1 VVRRSVEVPA
11 VVMPGTGDT
20 APAFSLD
27 GTDGTEDGRRSYSL
41 EEFRGDPVVLVFYPA
56 DNSPVCTV
64 QLRSY
69 TEDISAFADVGAHVL
84 AISPQSVEAHDAFA
98 TENGGFAFPLL
109 ADVEK
114 AVGRDYGIL
123 GPVGFYRRSVF
134 VIDREGVVRWAH
146 RATAGLTFRPVDEIV
161 DVVRALDT

>member
-1 VVRRSVEVPA
+1 
-11 VVMPGTGDT
+11 M
-20 APAFSLD
+20 
-27 GTDGTEDGRRSYSL
+27 
-41 EEFRGDPVVLVFYPA
+41 
-56 DNSPVCTV
+56 
-64 QLRSY
+64 
-69 TEDISAFADVGAHVL
+69 L
-84 AISPQSVEAHDAFA
+84 AISPQSRGGPRPRFA

-114 AVGRDYGIL
+114 EVGGDYGIL

-161 DVVRALDT
+161 DVVHALDT